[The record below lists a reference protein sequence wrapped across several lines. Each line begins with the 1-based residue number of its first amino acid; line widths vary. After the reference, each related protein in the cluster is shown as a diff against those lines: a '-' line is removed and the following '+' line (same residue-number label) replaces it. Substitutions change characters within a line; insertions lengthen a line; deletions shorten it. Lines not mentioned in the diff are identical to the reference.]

1 MSVEDK
7 IKIGIIGAIGEIPE
21 AGGLFALIVE
31 ELWPD
36 PEKEDVWA
44 EMKEKVEKLVN
55 EKLSDLVYGNIKASL
70 TGLGRNSA
78 EYAQALRDDPG
89 NIDLITEKFNVA
101 KGDFN
106 QQEPHFRV
114 EGYEVLLLPLFA
126 QMANMHLSLIRDGC
140 IHGKSWRWS
149 DKIVQDLKKEFT
161 HTIDEYVKHVDDTYN
176 KGLADKNTKASEIL
190 NGSDIERWTRSFNVV
205 NDFVREMTI
214 SVLDYRQM
222 WPYMDISKYPNP
234 VYMLLT
240 REVYSNAQPRAYRT
254 IVPRPEP
261 TGKILTSC
269 RIRWGSGGKIDSVT
283 PSYNGVE
290 MPPMGG
296 DWVYSDY
303 VLDRSMLDRLTSVT
317 VCDWDAVWALA
328 FQFENQKD
336 PVVIGNTGGHNWMR
350 TVEPPPGH
358 YFSSILASPDP
369 MTTGHQDLV
378 RAIYFGFKLKR
389 KPIFDLPQT
398 PDPNTFSP
406 DIPGVLVSGGFP
418 TEPGFKDKPLDWQRN
433 GLISTLN
440 QYIKGAEL
448 RQGKSNYE
456 LIGACAVLGLLRLAK
471 LATDEQLKALDED
484 GLHNTI
490 IVAIGSRTQ
499 PTRPLPWWQSLT
511 NLELAVL
518 ARGLA

>member
-161 HTIDEYVKHVDDTYN
+161 HTIDEYVKHVDDT
-176 KGLADKNTKASEIL
+176 
-190 NGSDIERWTRSFNVV
+190 
-205 NDFVREMTI
+205 
-214 SVLDYRQM
+214 
-222 WPYMDISKYPNP
+222 
-234 VYMLLT
+234 
-240 REVYSNAQPRAYRT
+240 
-254 IVPRPEP
+254 
-261 TGKILTSC
+261 
-269 RIRWGSGGKIDSVT
+269 
-283 PSYNGVE
+283 
-290 MPPMGG
+290 
-296 DWVYSDY
+296 
-303 VLDRSMLDRLTSVT
+303 
-317 VCDWDAVWALA
+317 
-328 FQFENQKD
+328 
-336 PVVIGNTGGHNWMR
+336 
-350 TVEPPPGH
+350 
-358 YFSSILASPDP
+358 
-369 MTTGHQDLV
+369 
-378 RAIYFGFKLKR
+378 
-389 KPIFDLPQT
+389 
-398 PDPNTFSP
+398 
-406 DIPGVLVSGGFP
+406 
-418 TEPGFKDKPLDWQRN
+418 
-433 GLISTLN
+433 
-440 QYIKGAEL
+440 
-448 RQGKSNYE
+448 
-456 LIGACAVLGLLRLAK
+456 
-471 LATDEQLKALDED
+471 
-484 GLHNTI
+484 
-490 IVAIGSRTQ
+490 
-499 PTRPLPWWQSLT
+499 
-511 NLELAVL
+511 
-518 ARGLA
+518 